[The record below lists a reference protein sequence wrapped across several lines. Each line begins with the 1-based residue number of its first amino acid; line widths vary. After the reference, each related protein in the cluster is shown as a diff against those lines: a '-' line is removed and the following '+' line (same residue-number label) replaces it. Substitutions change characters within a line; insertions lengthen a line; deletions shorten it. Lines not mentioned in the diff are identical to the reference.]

1 MKIFL
6 WGLVLVAVTEV
17 ISATQS
23 DDGKKDGQ
31 ESKINRSQLDMLLTQ
46 MKQQQDRI
54 QRLEEVDEQQRLQA
68 QQQELKNEEL
78 QLQLHEQQQ
87 ENQDQRQEIKEQ
99 RQEIK
104 ELRQQQRDKSD
115 KQEIKELT
123 KIKRAQRS
131 ENGTVEEMKRLI
143 HDEVD
148 PLIDGLESRVSGL
161 SSRVSGL
168 SHCELGF
175 YNSSKGLA
183 EEGSSIYNE
192 ETKTIFFKQNF
203 TRTPKVVTSVALAMG
218 FRWPDRSSLR
228 GVFSVPLRPTT
239 TKFDLY
245 YTVYGMYFQYGW
257 GVSWMACA

>member
-6 WGLVLVAVTEV
+6 LGLVLVAVTEV
-17 ISATQS
+17 ISATKS

-54 QRLEEVDEQQRLQA
+54 QRLEEVDEQQRL
-68 QQQELKNEEL
+68 KNEEL
-78 QLQLHEQQQ
+78 QLQLREQRE
-87 ENQDQRQEIKEQ
+87 ENEDQRQEIKEQ

-143 HDEVD
+143 HDEMD

-161 SSRVSGL
+161 SSQVSRL
-168 SHCELGF
+168 SQCELGF
-175 YNSSKGLA
+175 YNTSKLNAGRI
-183 EEGSSIYNE
+183 ED
-192 ETKTIFFKQNF
+192 TKTIFFARNF
-203 TRTPKVVTSVALAMG
+203 TRTPKVVTSVAMIEGLINTASSAWYFG
-218 FRWPDRSSLR
+218 VRS
-228 GVFSVPLRPTT
+228 VAQRPTT
-239 TKFDLY
+239 TQFDLY
-245 YTVYGMYFQYGW
+245 INWVGMTEAW
-257 GVSWMACA
+257 GVSWIACA

>member
-1 MKIFL
+1 L
-6 WGLVLVAVTEV
+6 GLVLVAITEV
-17 ISATQS
+17 ISARKS

-46 MKQQQDRI
+46 MKQQQHQIQRQQDRI

-78 QLQLHEQQQ
+78 QIQLREQRE
-87 ENQDQRQEIKEQ
+87 ENQEQ

-131 ENGTVEEMKRLI
+131 DNGTVEEMKRLI
-143 HDEVD
+143 HDEMD

-175 YNSSKGLA
+175 YNSSKGLD

-203 TRTPKVVTSVALAMG
+203 TRTPKVVTSVAMVMG
-218 FRWPDRSSLR
+218 HEWWPKSNLR
-228 GVFSVPLRPTT
+228 GVSSRPLRPTT
-239 TKFDLY
+239 TKFDLH
-245 YTVYGMYFQYGW
+245 YTVYGMYFYYGW

>member
-6 WGLVLVAVTEV
+6 LGLVLVAVTEV
-17 ISATQS
+17 ISATKS

-54 QRLEEVDEQQRLQA
+54 QRLEEVDEQQRL
-68 QQQELKNEEL
+68 KNEEL
-78 QLQLHEQQQ
+78 QLQLREQRE
-87 ENQDQRQEIKEQ
+87 ENEDQRQEIKEQ

-123 KIKRAQRS
+123 KIKRTQRS
-131 ENGTVEEMKRLI
+131 HNGTVEEMKRLI
-143 HDEVD
+143 HDEMD

-175 YNSSKGLA
+175 YNSSKGLD
-183 EEGSSIYNE
+183 EEGSSIYHE

-203 TRTPKVVTSVALAMG
+203 TRTPKVVTSVAMVMG
-218 FRWPDRSSLR
+218 HEWWPKSNLR
-228 GVFSVPLRPTT
+228 GVRSVPQRPTT
-239 TKFDLY
+239 TKFDLH
-245 YTVYGMYFQYGW
+245 YTVYGMYFYYGW

>member
-6 WGLVLVAVTEV
+6 LGFVLVAITEV
-17 ISATQS
+17 IPATKS

-46 MKQQQDRI
+46 MKQQQDQI
-54 QRLEEVDEQQRLQA
+54 QRLQEVDEQQRLQA

-87 ENQDQRQEIKEQ
+87 ENQEQ
-99 RQEIK
+99 RQV
-104 ELRQQQRDKSD
+104 
-115 KQEIKELT
+115 IKELT
-123 KIKRAQRS
+123 KIKRTQRS

-143 HDEVD
+143 HDEMD

-161 SSRVSGL
+161 SSQVSRL
-168 SHCELGF
+168 SQCELGF
-175 YNSSKGLA
+175 YNTSELSDSRIL
-183 EEGSSIYNE
+183 

-203 TRTPKVVTSVALAMG
+203 TRTPKVVTSVAMIEGTIKTTSWA
-218 FRWPDRSSLR
+218 F
-228 GVFSVPLRPTT
+228 GVRSVPQRPTT
-239 TKFDLY
+239 TQFDLY
-245 YTVYGMYFQYGW
+245 ISRIGMNQAW